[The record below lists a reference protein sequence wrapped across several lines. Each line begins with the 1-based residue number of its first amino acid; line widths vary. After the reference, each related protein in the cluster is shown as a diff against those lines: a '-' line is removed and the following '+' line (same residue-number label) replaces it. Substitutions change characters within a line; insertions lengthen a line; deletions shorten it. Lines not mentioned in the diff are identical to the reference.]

1 MEFIS
6 LFIVLIVSAIF
17 PGIINRVRARLS
29 GRKGMSVYQ
38 HLLNVELLLRKSS
51 VYSYSSTWITRAV
64 PIFYLAS
71 SLTLVLFV
79 PVGQIPALLSFNGDI
94 VMFAYLMALT
104 RFGLIISAMDSG
116 SSFQGMGA
124 SREAFYGALV
134 EPALFILGGTLALIS
149 GHVSFSH
156 VFSSLPELSAE
167 LSMVL
172 ILIGYA
178 LTLILSVE
186 MGRIPVDDTRT
197 HLELTMIHEVM
208 VLDYCGVDLAMITI
222 GGWLKM
228 GALAILASNAVSGA
242 LMGNWLLSVVLS
254 LGVAVFVAFVESF
267 RAKNKLARNSTY
279 ILTITALAL
288 VLFLVTYILLQ
299 NIFI

>member
-6 LFIVLIVSAIF
+6 LFLVLMVSAIF

-29 GRKGMSVYQ
+29 GRKGMTVYQ
-38 HLLNVELLLRKSS
+38 HLNNVELLMRKSA
-51 VYSYSSTWITRAV
+51 VYSYTSTWITRAV
-64 PIFYLAS
+64 PVFYLAS

-79 PVGQIPALLSFNGDI
+79 PVGQMPALLSFNGDF
-94 VMFAYLMALT
+94 VMFAYLMAFT
-104 RFGLIISAMDSG
+104 RFSLILAAMDSG

-149 GHVSFSH
+149 GHTSFSN
-156 VFSSLPELSAE
+156 VFCSIAGLSAE

-178 LTLILSVE
+178 LVLILSVE

-228 GALAILASNAVSGA
+228 GALAVLASNAISVA
-242 LMGNWLLSVVLS
+242 LMGNWILSIALTTVV
-254 LGVAVFVAFVESF
+254 AAFIAFIESF
-267 RAKNKLARNSTY
+267 RAKNKLSRNSTF
-279 ILTITALAL
+279 ILTITALSL

-299 NIFI
+299 NIII